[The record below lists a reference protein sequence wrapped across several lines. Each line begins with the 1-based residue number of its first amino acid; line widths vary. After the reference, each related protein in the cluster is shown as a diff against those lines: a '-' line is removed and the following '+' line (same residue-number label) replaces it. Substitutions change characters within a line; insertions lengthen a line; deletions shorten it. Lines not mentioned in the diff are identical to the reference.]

1 MLVFTTAEELS
12 SCLKSQSQTVGLVP
26 TMGALH
32 LGHLALVEKACKE
45 NKWVVVSIYIN
56 PTQFNN
62 TEDLEKYPVTLEK
75 DLQLL
80 EPFHKQLLVYSPSNQ
95 EMYPSGFFKKSYDFG
110 TLTKHMEGAFRPGHY
125 DGVATV
131 VELLFK
137 KTTPTK
143 AYFGEK
149 DFQQLQV
156 IRALVKQ
163 KKLSLSIVECPTV
176 REKDGLAMSSR
187 NQLLTTIQRQAAP
200 LIYQTLESL
209 KKNVFTSDVSQMELY
224 FKKELEQSDE
234 LKVEYFCVAET
245 ENLVPVTTLEKGKKY
260 RFFTA
265 VFAGK
270 TRLIDTV
277 ELGRI

>member
-163 KKLSLSIVECPTV
+163 K
-176 REKDGLAMSSR
+176 
-187 NQLLTTIQRQAAP
+187 N
-200 LIYQTLESL
+200 
-209 KKNVFTSDVSQMELY
+209 
-224 FKKELEQSDE
+224 
-234 LKVEYFCVAET
+234 
-245 ENLVPVTTLEKGKKY
+245 
-260 RFFTA
+260 
-265 VFAGK
+265 
-270 TRLIDTV
+270 
-277 ELGRI
+277 